1 MEREGLSLE
10 EAARRLRYDF
20 LRQEAEKL
28 GQHIKI
34 YTAHHADD
42 NAETIL
48 FNLIRGT
55 GVAGLTGMAYQQNG
69 ICRPLLDVTREEL
82 AAYAAARHIPHVED
96 TTNADPGAAA
106 RNFLRLEVMPRL
118 RQINPRAVEH
128 INDAGRR
135 LRVADQSLEEE
146 AARRTAH
153 VEVQEGRVTLSRQ
166 ALAEATDAVRPRM
179 LLRLFDLLGVG
190 RRDITA
196 AHLKAILHLTR
207 DTLWGRE
214 SRVDLPQG
222 VTARYCREWLIL
234 ETRPQLFDGGPA
246 VAGVPRRLGRL
257 PDHPAGSPGGGGTC
271 PSALAAGGA
280 DGPDGGPCGAGR
292 PSGSAGDPRGRP
304 QHQTAVHGPPDLP
317 PGAGPAAGRLRGRMP
332 GGGVAAGRGYG
343 VCSTGGGA
351 LPVHSDY
358 RSGKGE
364 RFDMKSEMERDILKV
379 LVTEEELKARITEM
393 GAELYEQFH
402 GKNPLFLGVLKG
414 SFVFM
419 ADLVRACQVKS
430 DVEFIAVSS
439 YQNATVS
446 SGRVQIT
453 HDLQQDITGRHLI
466 IVEDILD
473 SGNTL
478 AFLKDYF
485 MTKGAASITIVTLL
499 DKPSRRTKAITADL
513 AGFVVPDEFVVGYG
527 LDYCQ
532 QYRNVPYIGVLKP
545 EVYSGE

>member
-1 MEREGLSLE
+1 
-10 EAARRLRYDF
+10 
-20 LRQEAEKL
+20 
-28 GQHIKI
+28 
-34 YTAHHADD
+34 
-42 NAETIL
+42 
-48 FNLIRGT
+48 
-55 GVAGLTGMAYQQNG
+55 MAYQQNG

-196 AHLKAILHLTR
+196 AHLQAILHLTR

-280 DGPDGGPCGAGR
+280 DGPDGGALRRRETVWFCRRPTGAAAASNGCAWTAGSPSRSRDRLPAVYAGGCLAAVWRLGVDMAFAAPEGEPCR
-292 PSGSAGDPRGRP
+292 FI
-304 QHQTAVHGPPDLP
+304 QITE
-317 PGAGPAAGRLRGRMP
+317 AA
-332 GGGVAAGRGYG
+332 
-343 VCSTGGGA
+343 
-351 LPVHSDY
+351 
-358 RSGKGE
+358 K
-364 RFDMKSEMERDILKV
+364 ERD
-379 LVTEEELKARITEM
+379 
-393 GAELYEQFH
+393 
-402 GKNPLFLGVLKG
+402 
-414 SFVFM
+414 
-419 ADLVRACQVKS
+419 
-430 DVEFIAVSS
+430 
-439 YQNATVS
+439 
-446 SGRVQIT
+446 
-453 HDLQQDITGRHLI
+453 LI
-466 IVEDILD
+466 
-473 SGNTL
+473 
-478 AFLKDYF
+478 
-485 MTKGAASITIVTLL
+485 
-499 DKPSRRTKAITADL
+499 
-513 AGFVVPDEFVVGYG
+513 
-527 LDYCQ
+527 
-532 QYRNVPYIGVLKP
+532 
-545 EVYSGE
+545 